1 MAKAYLFLQTKVFC
15 ALYALYT
22 VPSVMFSLS
31 FFFFS
36 LCKEICALLVEKQP
50 EELMIFLNVQS
61 FLNACCVLIN
71 KAVIL

>member
-36 LCKEICALLVEKQP
+36 LYVKKYVH
-50 EELMIFLNVQS
+50 S
-61 FLNACCVLIN
+61 
-71 KAVIL
+71 